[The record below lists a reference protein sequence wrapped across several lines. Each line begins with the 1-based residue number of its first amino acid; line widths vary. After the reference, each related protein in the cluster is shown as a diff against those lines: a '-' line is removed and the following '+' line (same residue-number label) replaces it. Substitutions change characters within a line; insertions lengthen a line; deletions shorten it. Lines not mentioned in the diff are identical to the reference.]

1 MKYRAESRL
10 ALFASFL
17 LLVAA
22 LLSVPVGA
30 AVNEPDCAAL
40 EQWAL
45 SIDKKD
51 RWEPLAGNRS
61 WLPRVFQAEDF
72 ATLFGA
78 AALDWTVEDT
88 RVIGVHLNDCMKMAS
103 RARRYDAQKALAGAR
118 NYITGSLK
126 GILVQAESRAAR
138 AAADSS
144 TVSRPA
150 ESRSR
155 PTRPRAEDRLASRQQ
170 AALDEALS
178 ELLALPDTTELLRAL
193 GMLRAVD
200 FNDPESY
207 GKTYGRIGLRA
218 GRKLLQA
225 LRNLE
230 TDTRD
235 PRVAPQLD
243 ARYQVLH
250 AAMIDKNVA
259 EIEGLDASLE
269 SLQALSRKLPSLQEE
284 LGSALTPEDRELL
297 GAAIVNK
304 RLAIQQTI
312 LGRAKQL
319 IDRSPETT
327 EGIQR
332 IDSIVANTEKAIVSM
347 REVNEVRAYARA
359 RQQAIGD
366 AVLESGAVELATFP
380 ATLEGL
386 GRIRDYANSLGRAV
400 GPYASKPAAE
410 RYNNAAV
417 ARITGVARGALS
429 EFKQELA
436 ALPDSRDGLH
446 EAEKRLEMA
455 QAMHNIEPDMRAAYV
470 DVASQRRAAI
480 SEVIERS
487 MAEQR
492 KSAIAAGGDP
502 DIVGYTFVDTSN
514 TSMLEF
520 RDERRVIFAVLGMKF
535 AGDYEVSRD
544 DVIIEGPN
552 GTLVFTKHGKQLAG
566 MGLTFQRQQ
575 Q

>member
-30 AVNEPDCAAL
+30 AVNEPDCAVL

-72 ATLFGA
+72 ATLFGV

-103 RARRYDAQKALAGAR
+103 RARRYDAQKALVGAR

-178 ELLALPDTTELLRAL
+178 ELLALPDTTELLRVL
-193 GMLRAVD
+193 GMLRVVD

-297 GAAIVNK
+297 GSAIVDK

-312 LGRAKQL
+312 LGRASRLLVMQCSNQA
-319 IDRSPETT
+319 RSNLPRFLLPWRGWAGSETMRT
-327 EGIQR
+327 ASGGR
-332 IDSIVANTEKAIVSM
+332 SARMPANRRPSATTTPLSPGL
-347 REVNEVRAYARA
+347 RALRVVPCPSSS
-359 RQQAIGD
+359 RNWRRCPT
-366 AVLESGAVELATFP
+366 AVMACMKRRS
-380 ATLEGL
+380 
-386 GRIRDYANSLGRAV
+386 
-400 GPYASKPAAE
+400 
-410 RYNNAAV
+410 
-417 ARITGVARGALS
+417 AL
-429 EFKQELA
+429 
-436 ALPDSRDGLH
+436 RWR
-446 EAEKRLEMA
+446 KRC
-455 QAMHNIEPDMRAAYV
+455 
-470 DVASQRRAAI
+470 
-480 SEVIERS
+480 
-487 MAEQR
+487 
-492 KSAIAAGGDP
+492 
-502 DIVGYTFVDTSN
+502 TTSN
-514 TSMLEF
+514 LTCGLPMLMSP
-520 RDERRVIFAVLGMKF
+520 ASGVLPS
-535 AGDYEVSRD
+535 VR
-544 DVIIEGPN
+544 
-552 GTLVFTKHGKQLAG
+552 
-566 MGLTFQRQQ
+566 
-575 Q
+575 